1 MPEREQSFAIAG
13 TAAQPVGSGLAERFR
28 PFADAINEPVFV
40 VDSAGRLVL
49 FNAAGKTIYGDA
61 LDRMLGQRW
70 QPENVFLPDTTTPFP
85 LERMP
90 LLRALRGETVTGEQM
105 FVRGR
110 DSKNGRWI
118 SVNAR
123 PLLDSSGRVEGG
135 ITVVMDVTARYQA
148 GKALSETQHR
158 LEAII
163 ESSDDAIIGLDLD
176 GNITSWNSAAES
188 IFGYT
193 SSELLGHPVSE
204 LYLPGQDQELPEI
217 LKRIRAGERIEHRET
232 VRRHKNGHPVYVS
245 LTVSPLRDEEG
256 NVIGASKTG
265 RDITERRRMLERE
278 RQVQAESLAERRF
291 RKLLEAAPDA
301 ILEVGIDGKIVLL
314 NHTAEKMFGYSREE
328 LLGLTVDTLVPQA
341 MRGHH
346 VQHRS
351 SYTSH
356 PQVRPRGIGLE
367 LKAQRKDGSLFP
379 VEISLSPNT
388 VGEEMRVIA
397 LIRDISSRKQA
408 EDRLR
413 AVQEQYTS
421 ELSAK
426 NLQLEARNR
435 DVERANRLKSEFL
448 ASMSH
453 ELRTPLHTII
463 GFSELLTE
471 ELDGPLTPKQ
481 KRFMGHILQDSRHL
495 LELINDI
502 LDLSKIEAGKLELQ
516 LSAFEFESCLEE
528 IMAGIRQQA
537 ALKNIA
543 IAVQNSFHEIVFADR
558 VRTKEVLY
566 NLLSNAVKFTPD
578 GGSVWVE
585 SSAGDGFLSVTV
597 GDTGIGIPAEE
608 HHSVFEKFYQVGST
622 TKGTREGTGLG
633 LPITKKL
640 VELHGGQ
647 IWLNSE
653 PGKGSRFTFTL
664 PIGGPQSRVEQK

>member
-1 MPEREQSFAIAG
+1 MPEREQSFATG
-13 TAAQPVGSGLAERFR
+13 TARRPLASSLADRFR
-28 PFADAINEPVFV
+28 PVADVLNEAVFV
-40 VDSAGRLVL
+40 ADCEGNLVV
-49 FNAAGKTIYGDA
+49 FNTAARSIYGDI
-61 LDRMLGQRW
+61 LDRMLGRKW
-70 QPENVFLPDTTTPFP
+70 QQENVFLPDRITPFP
-85 LERMP
+85 LDRMP
-90 LLRALRGETVTGEQM
+90 LLRAIRGETVFGEEM
-105 FVRGR
+105 FLRAS
-110 DSKNGRWI
+110 DTDGRWV

-123 PLLDSSGRVEGG
+123 PLFDSSGAIEGG
-135 ITVVMDVTARYQA
+135 VTVVTDVTARYHA
-148 GKALSETQHR
+148 GKALSEAQRR
-158 LEAII
+158 LEAIV
-163 ESSDDAIIGLDLD
+163 ESSEDAIIGLDLN
-176 GNITSWNSAAES
+176 GTITSWNHAAES

-193 SSELLGHPVSE
+193 APELIGHPVSE

-217 LKRIRAGERIEHRET
+217 LKRIRAGERVEHRET
-232 VRRHKNGHPVYVS
+232 VRRHKNGHSIYVS
-245 LTVSPLRDEEG
+245 LTVSPLRDDTGEI
-256 NVIGASKTG
+256 IGASKIG
-265 RDITERRRMLERE
+265 RDVTERRRMLERE
-278 RQVQAESLAERRF
+278 RQAHAESVAERRF

-301 ILEVGIDGKIVLL
+301 ILEVGHDGKIVLL

-328 LLGLTVDTLVPQA
+328 LLGLTVDTLVPAA

-346 VQHRS
+346 VQHRN

-356 PQVRPRGIGLE
+356 PQVRPMGIGLE

-397 LIRDISSRKQA
+397 LIRDISARKQA

-413 AVQEQYTS
+413 AIQEQYTT
-421 ELSAK
+421 ELAAK

-471 ELDGPLTPKQ
+471 ELEGPLAPKQ

-502 LDLSKIEAGKLELQ
+502 LDLSKIEAGRLELQ
-516 LSAFEFESCLEE
+516 LSAFEFEACLDDVL
-528 IMAGIRQQA
+528 AGIRQQA
-537 ALKNIA
+537 ALKNISVA
-543 IAVQNSFHEIVFADR
+543 IQNSFHEILFADR
-558 VRTKEVLY
+558 VRTKEILY

-585 SSAGDGFLSVTV
+585 SAASDGFLTVTV
-597 GDTGIGIPAEE
+597 ADTGIGIPPEE
-608 HHSVFEKFYQVGST
+608 HKTVFEKFYQVGST

-633 LPITKKL
+633 LPITQKL
-640 VELHGGQ
+640 VELHGGR

-664 PIGGPQSRVEQK
+664 PIGGPQSRAKQT